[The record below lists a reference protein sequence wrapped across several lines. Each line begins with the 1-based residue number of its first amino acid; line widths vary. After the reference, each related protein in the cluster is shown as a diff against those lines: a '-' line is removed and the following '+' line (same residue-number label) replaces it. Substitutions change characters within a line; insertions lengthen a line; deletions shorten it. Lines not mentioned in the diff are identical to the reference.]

1 MLSPTMGSDSN
12 AEHSRGKSRRTALK
26 LVGASTVTGL
36 AGCSGEGTTGTTT
49 GGTVSGKEFQGQEM
63 LYIKG
68 ATNAEVKSLFEEVKE
83 DFKSETGATL
93 NVQYSGQGGSRS
105 QRLAQLMQ
113 AGNPPEVANSDLSY
127 AISLVNADQVAPVNG
142 VMEDLIEQHGEPQ
155 DFARY
160 IDENGDE
167 YLPPWTIETPNMW
180 FREDLAEEVGLGSN
194 FHPDT
199 WDKYLEYARK
209 VDELDNPQHGTFI
222 PGGNTEA
229 MQGTLISWMRTNNV
243 QIAQWTGSE
252 FEIAFN
258 KGDHRERMVEV
269 MEFMKEARQYSPDAT
284 AASWDE
290 QLQSIALGLSASTF
304 YSGSR
309 PKNAVGRHD
318 EASEFA
324 EHVHGAG
331 GMPEGRSR
339 NGRTN
344 VGPYVVFKNSNNPEL
359 GKRFVRFMLENPYYA
374 VNLCWADGP
383 FQALPPFPGLR
394 DSDAWAEKIES
405 VGPHWTEDDI
415 LSHTEEAT
423 QYGTVA
429 AYEAEEP
436 NPYMGTLLTSYTLSE
451 LGNAVFARDQPI
463 GESIDQYGSD
473 LEEILADAQG

>member
-1 MLSPTMGSDSN
+1 MGTSGDISRSQTM
-12 AEHSRGKSRRTALK
+12 SRRTAFK
-26 LVGASTVTGL
+26 LIGASAVTGL
-36 AGCSGEGTTGTTT
+36 AGCSSGDDGGDNGTTT
-49 GGTVSGKEFQGQEM
+49 GGTTSGKEFEGEEM

-68 ATNAEVKSLFEEVKE
+68 ATNAAVKDLFEEVQQAFKE
-83 DFKSETGATL
+83 ETGATL
-93 NVQYSGQGGSRS
+93 NVQFSGQGGSRS
-105 QRLAQLMQ
+105 ERLAQLIQ

-127 AISLVNADQVAPVNG
+127 AISLVNNDQVEPITD
-142 VMEDLIEQHGEPQ
+142 VMADLTDQHGEPP

-160 IDENGDE
+160 IDEEGEE
-167 YLPPWTIETPNMW
+167 YLPPWTIEAPNMW
-180 FREDLAEEVGLGSN
+180 FREDLSEEVGLGSD

-199 WDKYLEYARK
+199 WEKYLEYGRL
-209 VDELDNPQHGTFI
+209 VDEMDSPQHGIFI

-229 MQGTLISWMRTNNV
+229 MQGTLVSWMRTNNA

-258 KGDHRERMVEV
+258 KGEHREKMIEV
-269 MEFMKEARQYSPDAT
+269 MEFMKEARQYSADAT
-284 AASWDE
+284 DASWDE
-290 QLQSIALGLSASTF
+290 CLQSIALELSASTF

-309 PKNAVGRHD
+309 PKNAVGRQ
-318 EASEFA
+318 EVEFA

-344 VGPYVVFKNSNNPEL
+344 VGPYVTFSNSNNPEL
-359 GKRFVRFMLENPYYA
+359 GKRFVRFMIENPQYA
-374 VNLCWADGP
+374 VELCWADGP

-394 DSDAWAEKIES
+394 DSDTWAEKIES

-415 LSHTEEAT
+415 ESHTEEAT
-423 QYGTVA
+423 QHGTVS

-436 NPYMGTLLTSYTLSE
+436 NPYMGTLLTSYTLAE

-463 GESIDQYGSD
+463 EESIDQYGSD
-473 LEEILADAQG
+473 MEEILADAQG